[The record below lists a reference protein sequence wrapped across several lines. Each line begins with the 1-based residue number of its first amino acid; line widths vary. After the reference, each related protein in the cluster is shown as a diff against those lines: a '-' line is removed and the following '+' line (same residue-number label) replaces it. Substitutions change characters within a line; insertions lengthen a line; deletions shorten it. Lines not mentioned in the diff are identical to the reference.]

1 MQKNLFV
8 WVSQPLALLNIVW
21 KTERSIKNEKTL
33 IQNENCEV
41 FLNEVQCEDEEIEE
55 DPILQS
61 KENRISKNDEKLK
74 KKLRTRVN

>member
-1 MQKNLFV
+1 M
-8 WVSQPLALLNIVW
+8 
-21 KTERSIKNEKTL
+21 ERSIKNEKTL
-33 IQNENCEV
+33 IQNGNCEV